1 MNGLKIIIF
10 SIVGTAIT
18 VALLL
23 VFGWYFGNEY
33 ISNDREVKDV
43 LQQIDIISQFP
54 EILKSNE
61 TEIQNVLTLI
71 DILDRPK
78 TTEFISKLNT
88 GLVSTLDV
96 PAYLNTA
103 LTKVKAG
110 INEEITGVTDNL
122 TSDIRREIRASLQR
136 ILAEVRSI
144 FPW

>member
-1 MNGLKIIIF
+1 MNGLKIIVF

-18 VALLL
+18 VVLLL

-43 LQQIDIISQFP
+43 LQQLDIISQFP

-71 DILDRPK
+71 DVLDRPK

-103 LTKVKAG
+103 LAKVKAG
-110 INEEITGVTDNL
+110 INEEITEVTDNL
-122 TSDIRREIRASLQR
+122 DSDIRREIRASLQR